1 MDAQYP
7 ACPEDT
13 PAWKHIWNTQG
24 YAKLTQDGP
33 ALAKVNKMLADRAL
47 ELNAKVELKSQL
59 QAA

>member
-7 ACPEDT
+7 ACPEGT
-13 PAWKHIWNTQG
+13 PAWKHIWDTQG

-33 ALAKVNKMLADRAL
+33 ILEAVQAKLAERAQ
-47 ELNAKVELKSQL
+47 ELNAKVEL